1 MNKLAGILVVACLA
15 PLFGGVACADT
26 MLDNLNWSIQY
37 LIDTSQDDFGLS
49 QVSEPR
55 DNRGLALDPTGRYLY
70 AGYNNAWGSSG
81 CVRRIDLTQ
90 SDYIDA
96 ADAQLTGVRGKGIA
110 VDDVGRVYLA
120 EGSSIKVYNADLS
133 TNLFEIPGLTRS
145 EGVAVTRSGGQLALY
160 STDRTDGN
168 LMKWLLT
175 ESGAALSLATLDT
188 TFGTSGI
195 VSVPSDP
202 SGVEVDGAGRVWVTS
217 KGNDTLYRVS
227 ADGATVDSTTVSTP
241 QDVGI
246 DGNTVLVTTSQNRT
260 IARLDAETFS
270 SLGSDLTIPWD
281 ALKLDPDGQGDH
293 ATLSGIVV
301 VPGHAIYVSNEAG
314 QTANEKS
321 TYGQVDGNSGFDGAD
336 YYTDLIRDD
345 NEPILLAA
353 VPEPTT
359 AILLLCA
366 SVAVLATRRR
376 RRFNP

>member
-15 PLFGGVACADT
+15 PWLGGVACADT
-26 MLDNLNWSIQY
+26 ILDNLNWSIQY
-37 LIDTSQDDFGLS
+37 LIDTSQEDFGLS

-120 EGSSIKVYNADLS
+120 EGSSIKVYSADLS
-133 TNLFEIPGLTRS
+133 TSLFELPGFTQS
-145 EGVAVTRSGGQLALY
+145 EGVAVTRSGGQLVLY
-160 STDRTDGN
+160 NTDRTDGN

-175 ESGAALSLATLDT
+175 ESGGGLSSATPDAS
-188 TFGTSGI
+188 FGTGGI
-195 VSVPSDP
+195 VSVPTDP
-202 SGVEVDGAGRVWVTS
+202 TSVEVDSAGRVWVTS

-227 ADGATVDSTTVSTP
+227 ADGATVDSTTVPTP

-260 IARLDAETFS
+260 IARLDADTFS

-281 ALKLDPDGQGDH
+281 ALKLDPDGQSDH
-293 ATLSGIVV
+293 AALSGIVV
-301 VPGHAIYVSNEAG
+301 VPGQAIYVTNEAG

-321 TYGQVDGNSGFDGAD
+321 TYGRVDGNSGLDGGEF
-336 YYTDLIRDD
+336 YTDLIRDD
-345 NEPILLAA
+345 NEPILFAV
-353 VPEPTT
+353 VPEPST

-366 SVAVLATRRR
+366 GVAFLATRRR
-376 RRFNP
+376 RRVNP